1 MSSFTIRASNFRVLE
16 RLAWAPRGL
25 CVLSGANGTGK
36 TTTLDALRFLQAV
49 FLWGHDSGL
58 RRVSGAQ
65 LLRMQA
71 PPDEPVVF
79 SIQTGDLR
87 WVLRFPM
94 SAQGLQGH
102 FGEELHRG
110 DQVVLRAGMHQD
122 HWFLGTERQEHG
134 EEPRCCAKQLWDR
147 GGSPWMRPLVDLLTG
162 LRVYDAYSLNQVKRV
177 EPVSQGD
184 AFLHGTGRN
193 LWSVLSNWKGA
204 PLRYRGQFD
213 WVMAEVRRAFPGI
226 AGTVEFDRGIPYL
239 FGPGAKDAAEGLLP
253 SRVADGHL
261 TGLLHLTAVAGAVN
275 GSLIAF
281 DEMENQLHPHAIRT
295 ILSAFQQQV
304 EERELTII
312 LTTHSPVVLNELA
325 DSPERIH
332 VLQGGRGPTTLD
344 RIHDPSWLAHF
355 SLGDLYEREVFA
367 PQTAGSEG

>member
-213 WVMAEVRRAFPGI
+213 WVMAEARRAFPGI

-261 TGLLHLTAVAGAVN
+261 TGLLHLTAVAGAPLLPRRSVRAR
-275 GSLIAF
+275 GLRSPDCGVGGVRIALLTTGK
-281 DEMENQLHPHAIRT
+281 MEHIGLPKALHAIFPDHDFVALDPTWPSLR
-295 ILSAFQQQV
+295 
-304 EERELTII
+304 LTGR
-312 LTTHSPVVLNELA
+312 HVSSPH
-325 DSPERIH
+325 PPR
-332 VLQGGRGPTTLD
+332 
-344 RIHDPSWLAHF
+344 
-355 SLGDLYEREVFA
+355 
-367 PQTAGSEG
+367 